1 MSLDLFE
8 INNKKCNFN
17 SLDDVNVLFL
27 QLLKYRQR
35 KTPPT
40 TFQIH
45 SYGLGPPSAGS
56 PGIVE
61 LVETPP
67 KLDRISPEGWGP
79 WGWRTLGMADPN
91 RGCIE
96 PRGKNA
102 NITSNCAIIATD
114 GLLQ

>member
-1 MSLDLFE
+1 MSLDFFE

-67 KLDRISPEGWGP
+67 KLDRRPGRMG
-79 WGWRTLGMADPN
+79 TLGMADP
-91 RGCIE
+91 GDGGSK
-96 PRGKNA
+96 PRMHRTA
-102 NITSNCAIIATD
+102 R
-114 GLLQ
+114 